1 MIAIITLNW
10 SKFQYFSRSLS
21 KYSNTL
27 PGHLCSKSPMTAPP
41 KEGTQLLFLV
51 LHFLLIN
58 LSLPPGSPR
67 LWPFPLVYSGL
78 VPQLHA
84 CLIFFT
90 LVPEPTIFP
99 FLPLFLPSF
108 LLPLLLYFSPIVI
121 VLVSSSPESILRPTV
136 HRIGGRLAH
145 ILAT

>member
-1 MIAIITLNW
+1 
-10 SKFQYFSRSLS
+10 
-21 KYSNTL
+21 
-27 PGHLCSKSPMTAPP
+27 MTAPP

-99 FLPLFLPSF
+99 LLPLFLPSF
-108 LLPLLLYFSPIVI
+108 LLPLLPYFSPVVI
-121 VLVSSSPESILRPTV
+121 VLVSSSPESILAPQFT
-136 HRIGGRLAH
+136 G
-145 ILAT
+145 